1 MRVRGMWAAMVM
13 CLVALPACGGGGG
26 GSSSSPPCPSGG
38 SPRAAVNGEVT
49 ICAFDIRFDTK
60 EITAPAGALKIT
72 LINKGSIRHTFT
84 MKDPELNIVTPGKN
98 DVASGAVTLAKGE
111 YKYECTEDAHAGA
124 GMTGKIVVS

>member
-1 MRVRGMWAAMVM
+1 MRMRWMWAA
-13 CLVALPACGGGGG
+13 LVISVAALPACGGGSS
-26 GSSSSPPCPSGG
+26 GSSAPCPTTS

-49 ICAFDIRFDTK
+49 ICAFDIKYDVK

-72 LINKGSIRHTFT
+72 LINKGNQRHTFT
-84 MKDPELNIVTPGKN
+84 MKNPDLNLVTPGKN
-98 DVASGAVTLAKGE
+98 DTDSGTVTLAKGE